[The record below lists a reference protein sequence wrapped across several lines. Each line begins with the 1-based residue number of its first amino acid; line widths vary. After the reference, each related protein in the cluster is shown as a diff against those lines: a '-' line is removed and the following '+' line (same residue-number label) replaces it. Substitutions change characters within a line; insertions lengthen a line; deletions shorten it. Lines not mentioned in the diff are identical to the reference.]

1 MVSDLLRQVST
12 LLWKDLLAELR
23 TRELLGGMAVFAL
36 LVLLIFNF
44 AFDLRI
50 DNVGG
55 VAPGVLWVAFTF
67 AGILGLGRSFV
78 LEKDR
83 GALDGLLV
91 APIDRGAIYLAKFLG
106 NVLFMAVVEAI
117 TLPVFIAF
125 FNFGITTPELALII
139 FLGSAGFAAV
149 GTLFSA
155 MAANTRARE
164 VMLPILI
171 FPISVPVVIASVEA
185 TALALGGGAFADHL
199 QWLGLLAAFDLIFG
213 ILCFAVFDYVVEE

>member
-117 TLPVFIAF
+117 ILPVFIAF

>member
-1 MVSDLLRQVST
+1 MSTFSRQLGA

-23 TRELLGGMAVFAL
+23 TRELLGGMIVFAL

-44 AFDLRI
+44 AFDLRV
-50 DNVGG
+50 DNVAG

-67 AGILGLGRSFV
+67 AGVLGLGRSFI

-83 GALDGLLV
+83 GSLDGLLV
-91 APIDRGAIYLAKFLG
+91 APIERGAIYLAKLLG
-106 NVLFMAVVEAI
+106 NLLFMTLVELIA
-117 TLPVFIAF
+117 LPVFISF
-125 FNFGITTPELALII
+125 FNFGIVTPELALIV
-139 FLGSAGFAAV
+139 FLGTAGFATV

-164 VMLPILI
+164 VMLPIMI

-185 TALALGGGAFADHL
+185 TALALSGSPPTNR
-199 QWLGLLAAFDLIFG
+199 LGWIELLAGFDLIFG
-213 ILCFAVFDYVVEE
+213 ILCFVVFDYVVEE

>member
-1 MVSDLLRQVST
+1 VSSLPRQVSAI
-12 LLWKDLLAELR
+12 LWKDLLAELR
-23 TRELLGGMAVFAL
+23 TRELLGGMVIFAL

-67 AGILGLGRSFV
+67 AGILGLGRSFI

-83 GALDGLLV
+83 GALDGLLA
-91 APIDRGAIYLAKFLG
+91 APIDRGAIYLAKLLG
-106 NVLFMAVVEAI
+106 NLIFMTVVEVIA
-117 TLPVFIAF
+117 LPVFTAF
-125 FNFGITTPELALII
+125 FNFGVATPELALIV
-139 FLGSAGFAAV
+139 FLGTAGFAAV

-164 VMLPILI
+164 VMLPIMI

-185 TALALGGGAFADHL
+185 TALALSGGPFAGRVG
-199 QWLGLLAAFDLIFG
+199 WLELLAAFDLIFG
-213 ILCFAVFDYVVEE
+213 ILCFVVFDYVVEE